1 MAVKNDFSQ
10 GSIVRNILG
19 MAIPMILA
27 QFINVLYSIVDR
39 IYISRMP
46 GDAFWALTGIGICL
60 PIVAIVMA
68 FANLFGMGGAPLCSI
83 ERGRGNYAEAE
94 KIMGNSFIMLLASG
108 TILTIVGLLFK
119 KPILYVFGAS
129 DQTFPYADEYV
140 TIYLLG
146 TIFVLI
152 SLGMNHFI
160 NAQGFGKIGMLTVAL
175 GAVTNIILD
184 PIFIFLLDL
193 GVQGAAL
200 ATIIS
205 QFLSALWVIQ
215 FLTGKKAILTL
226 KRRCFHLELHRVRRI
241 LGLGISGFVM
251 QFTNSLVAV
260 VFNATLQRFGGDLY
274 VGIMIVLNSIREFL
288 TLPVLGLG
296 NGAQPVIGF
305 NYGARAYTRVKS
317 CIKFTTFA
325 SLLFTIIPWLL
336 LESFPGFFIA
346 VFNSDPQVLQA
357 GIPMLRLFYA
367 GFIFMA
373 FQHAGQSTFVALGQ
387 SKHAIFFST
396 FRKVI
401 LVLPLTLLLPR
412 LCGLGSTGVF
422 LAEPISEIIGGTACF
437 VTMILTVWRKLK
449 EE

>member
-1 MAVKNDFSQ
+1 VAVKNDFSQ
-10 GSIVRNILG
+10 GSVVRNILG

-27 QFINVLYSIVDR
+27 QFVNVLYSIVDR

-46 GDAFWALTGIGICL
+46 GDAFWALTGVGICL
-60 PIVAIVMA
+60 PIIAMVMA

-83 ERGRGNYAEAE
+83 ERGRGNYDEAE
-94 KIMGNSFIMLLASG
+94 KIMGNSFIMLLISG
-108 TILTIVGLLFK
+108 IILTIVGLLLK
-119 KPILYVFGAS
+119 KPMLYMFGAS

-193 GVQGAAL
+193 GVRGAAL

-226 KRRCFHLELHRVRRI
+226 KRRCFHLELHRVRLI
-241 LGLGISGFVM
+241 LGLGVSGFVM
-251 QFTNSLVAV
+251 QFTNSLVAIA
-260 VFNATLQRFGGDLY
+260 FNATLQQFGGDLY

-288 TLPVLGLG
+288 ALPVMGLG
-296 NGAQPVIGF
+296 NGAQPVMGF
-305 NYGARAYTRVKS
+305 NYGAREYARVKS
-317 CIKFTTFA
+317 CIKFTTLA
-325 SLLFTIIPWLL
+325 SLLITIIPWLL

-346 VFNSDPQVLQA
+346 VFNNDPQVLQA

-373 FQHAGQSTFVALGQ
+373 FQHAGQSTFVALGR

-396 FRKVI
+396 FRKVM

-422 LAEPISEIIGGTACF
+422 LAEPISEVIGGTACF
-437 VTMILTVWRKLK
+437 VTMILTVWRELK

>member
-10 GSIVRNILG
+10 GSVVRNILG

-27 QFINVLYSIVDR
+27 QFVNVLYSIVDR

-46 GDAFWALTGIGICL
+46 GDAFWALTGVGICL
-60 PIVAIVMA
+60 PIIAMVMA

-83 ERGRGNYAEAE
+83 ERGRGNYDEAE
-94 KIMGNSFIMLLASG
+94 KIMGNSFIMLLISG
-108 TILTIVGLLFK
+108 IILTIVGLLLK
-119 KPILYVFGAS
+119 KPMLYMFGAS

-193 GVQGAAL
+193 GVRGAAL

-226 KRRCFHLELHRVRRI
+226 KRRCFHLELHRVRLI
-241 LGLGISGFVM
+241 LGLGVSGFVM
-251 QFTNSLVAV
+251 QFTNSLVAIA
-260 VFNATLQRFGGDLY
+260 FNATLQQFGGDLY

-288 TLPVLGLG
+288 ALPVMGLG
-296 NGAQPVIGF
+296 NGAQPVMGF
-305 NYGARAYTRVKS
+305 NYGAREYARVKS
-317 CIKFTTFA
+317 CIKFTTLA
-325 SLLFTIIPWLL
+325 SLLITIIPWLL

-346 VFNSDPQVLQA
+346 VFNNDPQVLQA

-373 FQHAGQSTFVALGQ
+373 FQHAGQSTFVALGR

-396 FRKVI
+396 FRKVM

-422 LAEPISEIIGGTACF
+422 LAEPISEVIGGTACF
-437 VTMILTVWRKLK
+437 VTMILTVWRELK

>member
-1 MAVKNDFSQ
+1 
-10 GSIVRNILG
+10 

-27 QFINVLYSIVDR
+27 QFVNVLYSIVDR

-46 GDAFWALTGIGICL
+46 GDAFWALTGVGICL
-60 PIVAIVMA
+60 PIIAMVMA

-83 ERGRGNYAEAE
+83 ERGRGNYDEAE
-94 KIMGNSFIMLLASG
+94 KIMGNSFIMLLISG
-108 TILTIVGLLFK
+108 IILTIVGLLLK
-119 KPILYVFGAS
+119 KPMLYMFGAS

-193 GVQGAAL
+193 GVRGAAL

-226 KRRCFHLELHRVRRI
+226 KRRCFHLELHRVRLI
-241 LGLGISGFVM
+241 LGLGVSGFVM
-251 QFTNSLVAV
+251 QFTNSLVAIA
-260 VFNATLQRFGGDLY
+260 FNATLQQFGGDLY

-288 TLPVLGLG
+288 ALPVMGLG
-296 NGAQPVIGF
+296 NGAQPVMGF
-305 NYGARAYTRVKS
+305 NYGAREYARVKS
-317 CIKFTTFA
+317 CIKFTTLA
-325 SLLFTIIPWLL
+325 SLLITIIPWLL

-346 VFNSDPQVLQA
+346 VFNNDPQVLQA

-373 FQHAGQSTFVALGQ
+373 FQHAGQSTFVALGR

-396 FRKVI
+396 FRKVM

-422 LAEPISEIIGGTACF
+422 LAEPISEVIGGTACF
-437 VTMILTVWRKLK
+437 VTMILTVWRELK

>member
-119 KPILYVFGAS
+119 KPILYMFGAS